1 MEISLQ
7 NPHELE
13 KHKTFEEEEKEAK
26 VDTSFDLNV
35 PNDDCDLGCSLKSN
49 LVTCLDIDNS
59 SKTSSENFTCGS
71 ESTSEPQFFTCNYC
85 KRKFFSSQALGGHQ
99 NAHKRERSI
108 AKRGRRTMFS
118 ATGGTTSFLHKYH
131 LHNRYANMAS
141 LLPLFCANS
150 NSMRP
155 FAIKAHSMV
164 QKPFHKFSSNGFGI
178 ESNYY
183 GYHGW
188 SRPLMNQQSG
198 RGKLLMQTFQET
210 GLSSQSSV
218 GRFGKVKKDMLN
230 SGTGLNSKSN
240 QQEVKHLDLSLKL

>member
-1 MEISLQ
+1 MEMPLQ
-7 NPHELE
+7 NPHE
-13 KHKTFEEEEKEAK
+13 TFEEEEKEAK

-35 PNDDCDLGCSLKSN
+35 PNNDCDLGCNSKSN

-71 ESTSEPQFFTCNYC
+71 ESTSEPRFFTCNYC

-118 ATGGTTSFLHKYH
+118 ATGTTSFLHNH
-131 LHNRYANMAS
+131 LHHRYANMAS
-141 LLPLFCANS
+141 LLPLYGANS

-155 FAIKAHSMV
+155 LSIKVHSIV
-164 QKPFHKFSSNGFGI
+164 QKPIHNFSSNGFGT
-178 ESNYY
+178 ESTYY

-188 SRPLMNQQSG
+188 SRPLMNQQPG

-210 GLSSQSSV
+210 GLLSQSSV
-218 GRFGKVKKDMLN
+218 GRFEEVKKDMVN
-230 SGTGLNSKSN
+230 SGTGLNLKISH